1 MKVEINYPGLCP
13 EITPAGNPRWRVRV
27 AGQKRQ
33 KITIPFGP
41 SHTDF
46 LRYYEAARDGR
57 KLPIAETV
65 KRSKG
70 TFDELRVRFCEA
82 METMVKAGNLD
93 KKTLSGRERGLR
105 QACYVKKKNVRMGAL
120 RANLP
125 KEAFMFILDSYGE
138 KTGAAE
144 TCLKALKA
152 AYRWGQ
158 DRGFPDNS
166 PVLSVVS
173 PHVGRGGATTW
184 LESDEQKFLARHGK
198 GTMARR
204 WFFLAKNMAGR
215 IGDTHTMGPRNI
227 SLLEDQAYLS
237 WQPQKKGSKPV
248 KVPIMPELAEELDT
262 APVNPDAFLAT
273 KHGAPFASSGGLDN
287 RVRGWIIEA
296 GLCELIVVTD
306 KKTKEVKSE
315 MKAIRSQHGLRK
327 LVAIEIAN
335 AGGSVYEI
343 MARLS
348 HSDTKTGMVY
358 TAQFERERLAE
369 QGFRRVQKR

>member
-1 MKVEINYPGLCP
+1 VKVEIDYPGLCP
-13 EITPAGNPRWRVRV
+13 ETTPAGTPRWRVRV

-70 TFDELRVRFCEA
+70 TLDELRVRFCEA

-93 KKTLSGRERGLR
+93 RKTLLGRERGLR
-105 QACYVKKKNVRMGAL
+105 QACDVKKKNVRMGAL
-120 RANLP
+120 KADLP
-125 KEAFMFILDSYGE
+125 KEAFMFVLDSFGD

-158 DRGFPDNS
+158 DRGFPENS
-166 PVLSVVS
+166 PVLSIAS
-173 PHVGRGGATTW
+173 PHVGKGGAIKWT
-184 LESDEQKFLARHGK
+184 EGDEQMFLAFHGS

-204 WFFLAKNMAGR
+204 WFYLAKSMAGR
-215 IGDTHTMGPRNI
+215 IGDTHTVGPRNI
-227 SLLEDQAYLS
+227 TLKAEQAYIG
-237 WQPQKKGSKPV
+237 WQPQKAGSKFV
-248 KVPIMPELAEELDT
+248 KVPVMPELAAELG
-262 APVNPDAFLAT
+262 ASPVHKEAFLTT
-273 KHGAPFASSGGLDN
+273 KYGEPFASSGGLDN

-296 GLCELIVVTD
+296 GLFKLVAVQDNT
-306 KKTKEVKSE
+306 TKEQKLE
-315 MKAIRSQHGLRK
+315 KKATRSQHGLRK
-327 LVAIEIAN
+327 LVAHEIAN

-348 HSDTKTGMVY
+348 HSDTKTAMVY
-358 TAQFERERLAE
+358 TGDFEREKLAE
-369 QGFRRVQKR
+369 QGFNRVQKR